1 MYQCLAK
8 VCLFIHASNR
18 MLTRQGF
25 ELRRSQ
31 YEEPGVLNRS
41 EGARTS
47 RIESSTRLFGF
58 RSADASFLIHQ
69 ESGRPRRVGQSLR
82 RTHPRT
88 HARRTAGIALSTMQI
103 TIGKLMLWLLSL
115 DALAV
120 LLQVHVGTSNK
131 LPTRWERFRGGATTS
146 QAILLTSGSLVTL
159 SGAKA
164 VVEGQRKSSE
174 QVRACP
180 PPHALLLQTTR
191 KPRPHCRTP

>member
-1 MYQCLAK
+1 MCIFRPPRL
-8 VCLFIHASNR
+8 IR
-18 MLTRQGF
+18 D
-25 ELRRSQ
+25 
-31 YEEPGVLNRS
+31 
-41 EGARTS
+41 
-47 RIESSTRLFGF
+47 ESSEN
-58 RSADASFLIHQ
+58 SAKNPA
-69 ESGRPRRVGQSLR
+69 
-82 RTHPRT
+82 TRT
-88 HARRTAGIALSTMQI
+88 HAHRTAGIALSTMQI

-131 LPTRWERFRGGATTS
+131 LQTRWERFRGGATTS

-191 KPRPHCRTP
+191 KPRPHFVAHQSHRLSRGRAFTHHTTALHRRSATRRRSLGSRCSAGEPPSSPRWRPAPRPSTAA